1 MVRSLPLRLLYH
13 FTWLCTTIILPK
25 FYTPCAK
32 ISFLIQKNSFRDVS
46 KKLDESPQPR
56 FTPSVSSAD
65 SFLNEEALLGAYPP
79 KIKRNSAASHALTA
93 EFSFNMQP
101 VFR

>member
-1 MVRSLPLRLLYH
+1 MHNHYFTEILHTLR
-13 FTWLCTTIILPK
+13 
-25 FYTPCAK
+25 
-32 ISFLIQKNSFRDVS
+32 KNRVSDS
-46 KKLDESPQPR
+46 KKFISRCFKKTERNPQPR

-65 SFLNEEALLGAYPP
+65 SFLKEEALLGAYPP

>member
-1 MVRSLPLRLLYH
+1 M
-13 FTWLCTTIILPK
+13 
-25 FYTPCAK
+25 
-32 ISFLIQKNSFRDVS
+32 IQKKSFRDVS

-65 SFLNEEALLGAYPP
+65 SFLKEEALWGAYLP

-93 EFSFNMQP
+93 EFSFNKRGRALRARYRNLCIISDLLIYCSFNMQP